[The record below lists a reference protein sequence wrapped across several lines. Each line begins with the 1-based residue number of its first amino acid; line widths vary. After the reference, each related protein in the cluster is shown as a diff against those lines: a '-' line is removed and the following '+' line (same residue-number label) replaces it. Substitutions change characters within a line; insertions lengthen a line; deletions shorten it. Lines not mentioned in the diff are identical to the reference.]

1 MSYIRG
7 ILISSCINITCVSGL
22 AILIGYLGMFS
33 MGHAAFLSFGAYTA
47 AILTKYFQVPFVI
60 ALLAGGMVSAVMS
73 LIIGL
78 PTLRG
83 KHSGD
88 AFMIATLGF
97 GEAVRVVMSNLKS
110 SYTGGALGISNIPK
124 FTSLPVAL
132 IVAAISVYMCY
143 NYSKS
148 QHGKILTAIRYH
160 ADATELN
167 GVNIYKEKIKAL
179 MISAFFCG
187 IGGGLMA
194 HYYTYFVPNTFG
206 TIMSTNLLTAVVLGG
221 ISSVSGPALGALVLT
236 FAPELLRAATNWRLA
251 MYGFVLILMMRLRPE
266 GFLGNKELHT
276 EIIKGVKYLRTKLL
290 AQKQKINKGGN

>member
-22 AILIGYLGMFS
+22 SILIGCLGLFS

-47 AILTKYFQVPFVI
+47 AILTKYFQVAFPL
-60 ALLAGGMVSAVMS
+60 ALLAGGFVAAVMS
-73 LIIGL
+73 LIIGI

-97 GEAVRVVMSNLKS
+97 GEAVRVVMSNLKNP
-110 SYTGGALGISNIPK
+110 YTGGALGISNIPK
-124 FTSLPVAL
+124 YTTLPVAL
-132 IVAAISVYMCY
+132 VITAISLYMCY

-167 GVNIYKEKIKAL
+167 GVNIYKEKLKAL

-187 IGGGLMA
+187 IGGGMMA

-206 TIMSTNLLTAVVLGG
+206 AIMSTNLLTAVVLGG
-221 ISSVSGPALGALVLT
+221 ISSVTGPALGALVLT

-276 EIIKGVKYLRTKLL
+276 EIVKGVKLL
-290 AQKQKINKGGN
+290 AGKKKARGNTTDKESN

>member
-22 AILIGYLGMFS
+22 AILIGYLGLFS

-60 ALLAGGMVSAVMS
+60 ALLAGGIVSAVMS
-73 LIIGL
+73 LVIGL

-124 FTSLPVAL
+124 FTSLL
-132 IVAAISVYMCY
+132 CY

-236 FAPELLRAATNWRLA
+236 FAPELLRVATNWRLA

-276 EIIKGVKYLRTKLL
+276 EIIKGVKCLRTKLL
-290 AQKQKINKGGN
+290 AQKQKTNKGDN